1 MARQENLFNC
11 PMCGRPAEVPSR
23 YAGKVFVHSIC
34 GSTLRML
41 VSPSGEVDLELVSKP
56 EVEENVTVDLE
67 AISKSEKGGLYQ
79 PRHLRNHLH
88 GDEVQQS
95 SVPASFVSTKS
106 PGKDSAKLTKDLVS
120 SPEQSASRLR
130 ETRLTRDR
138 SKSSRLQERFSRI
151 VDDVTEIDCQ
161 DSIREHSGG
170 RERAPAP
177 ARPVDKKKAAVSER
191 QQPHL
196 SSPARI
202 HGSWKVI
209 LIVAAFIVI
218 AAVMIMLLRFLPI
231 A

>member
-23 YAGKVFVHSIC
+23 YAGKIFVHSIC

-56 EVEENVTVDLE
+56 EVEENFAVDLE
-67 AISKSEKGGLYQ
+67 AISKSEKGGLYE
-79 PRHLRNHLH
+79 PRHLRKNLH
-88 GDEVQQS
+88 GSADQQS

-106 PGKDSAKLTKDLVS
+106 PGKDSARLTKALVS

-161 DSIREHSGG
+161 DAIRKHSGW
-170 RERAPAP
+170 RERDP
-177 ARPVDKKKAAVSER
+177 ARPADENKAAVSEKR
-191 QQPHL
+191 QHHL
-196 SSPARI
+196 SSPLKI
-202 HGSWKVI
+202 HGSLKVI
-209 LIVAAFIVI
+209 LIVAAFILI
-218 AAVMIMLLRFLPI
+218 AAVMFMLLRFLPI
-231 A
+231 G

>member
-56 EVEENVTVDLE
+56 EVEENFTVDLE
-67 AISKSEKGGLYQ
+67 AISKSEKGGLCK
-79 PRHLRNHLH
+79 PLHLRKNLH
-88 GDEVQQS
+88 RSAVQQS
-95 SVPASFVSTKS
+95 SVPASFVSAKS
-106 PGKDSAKLTKDLVS
+106 PGKDSASLTKALA
-120 SPEQSASRLR
+120 SPSEQSASRLR
-130 ETRLTRDR
+130 ETRWTRDR

-170 RERAPAP
+170 RERDPV
-177 ARPVDKKKAAVSER
+177 RPVDEKKAAVSEKP
-191 QQPHL
+191 QHHL

-202 HGSWKVI
+202 HGSGKVI
-209 LIVAAFIVI
+209 LIVAAFIVV
-218 AAVMIMLLRFLPI
+218 AAVMCMLLRFLPI
-231 A
+231 G